1 MTVFSK
7 KGTNSALMSTKLK
20 GSAQLGNR
28 ILTPMRNESSN
39 KVDDEVQHISTEYH
53 NDEFIERQ
61 GSYDL
66 GSSK

>member
-20 GSAQLGNR
+20 GSAQLANR
-28 ILTPMRNESSN
+28 ILTPMQNDRANR
-39 KVDDEVQHISTEYH
+39 VDDEVQHISTEYH
-53 NDEFIERQ
+53 NDDEFIERQ

-66 GSSK
+66 G